1 MANKSTTK
9 LSAVANPTEP
19 RPGDTARAL
28 VRASDR
34 AALATTLA
42 GHDRPYVSLVLA
54 ACDHDGSPILLL
66 STLAEHTRNLTAEP
80 HVSLLYDAT
89 AGLENP
95 LTGARV
101 SLVGRAER
109 SAEPRHRT
117 RYLARHPSAAQYADF
132 SDFDFYRIVVERAH
146 LVAGFGR
153 IDWVDAKDFL
163 FAPAPAL
170 IESEADILAHMN
182 ADHAAAIAG
191 YAGALLGLKGRGWR
205 LVGIDPEGC
214 DLGRKGAHARLDFA
228 HPVDGPE
235 DARAELVRLAKA
247 ARKK

>member
-1 MANKSTTK
+1 MANTSNTAKPTK
-9 LSAVANPTEP
+9 TEVP
-19 RPGDTARAL
+19 PGDAARA
-28 VRASDR
+28 VMRACGR

-54 ACDHDGSPILLL
+54 ACDHDGTPILLL
-66 STLAEHTRNLTAEP
+66 STLAEHTKNLTAEP

-89 AGLENP
+89 AGLEDP

-109 SAEPRHRT
+109 STEPRHRA
-117 RYLARHPSAAQYADF
+117 RYLARHPSAAEYADF
-132 SDFDFYRIVVERAH
+132 GDFDFYRIEIERAH

-153 IDWVDAKDFL
+153 IDWIDAEDFL
-163 FAPAPAL
+163 LKPAPAL
-170 IESEADILAHMN
+170 MAAESGIVAHMN
-182 ADHAAAIAG
+182 EDHADAVAD
-191 YAGALLGLKGRGWR
+191 YAKHLLGRAGRGWR
-205 LVGIDPEGC
+205 LTGIDPEGC
-214 DLGRKGAHARLDFA
+214 DLRYKGAHARLDFA
-228 HPVDGPE
+228 QKVTGPE